1 MTAEEF
7 GLVRDLL
14 YEQAGIVLDSSKGYL
29 VESRLAP
36 LVRKRKAQSLSDL
49 IAGLRG
55 SVNGLHREVLEAM
68 VTTETSFFRDHH
80 PWEILRTVILPRL
93 IERRTKEQ
101 SLTIWSAACA
111 SGQEPYS
118 VAMLIREH
126 FPELGTWRIRIM
138 ASDLS
143 RDMIDRARRGKYFQ
157 VEANRGLP
165 AHLLVKY
172 FRQECLNWQL
182 TTEIRDL
189 VEFREFNLKE
199 SWTDLPQVDL
209 LILRNVMIYFDVNL
223 KRQLFAKIKRTIRP
237 DGYLLLGGAET
248 AFAVDGDFQRVNLER
263 SSFYELRPVR
273 G

>member
-14 YEQAGIVLDSSKGYL
+14 YEQAGLVLDSSKEYL

-36 LVRKRKAQSLSDL
+36 LVRRWQVRSLSEL

-55 SVNGLHREVLEAM
+55 AANGLHREVVEAM

-80 PWEILRTVILPRL
+80 PWEILRTVILPGL
-93 IERRTKEQ
+93 IERRQAERA
-101 SLTIWSAACA
+101 LTIWSAACA

-118 VAMLIREH
+118 VAMLLREH
-126 FPELGTWRIRIM
+126 FPELATWRVRIL
-138 ASDLS
+138 ATDLS
-143 RDMIDRARRGKYFQ
+143 RDMIDRARRGRYFQ

-172 FRQECLNWQL
+172 FRQECLDWQL
-182 TTEIRDL
+182 TSEIRDL

-199 SWTDLPQVDL
+199 SWPEQPRVDL
-209 LILRNVMIYFDVNL
+209 LILRNVMIYFDVAL
-223 KRQLFAKIKRTIRP
+223 KKQLFAKVKRTIRP
-237 DGYLLLGGAET
+237 DGYLLLGGSET

-273 G
+273 V